1 MIVEVLA
8 VGTELLL
15 GQTVNSNAATIG
27 ERLAA
32 MGLEHYRQGTVGDN
46 LNRLAAAIGEAA
58 GRCDALIITGGLGPT
73 QDDLTR
79 EALCTAAGVEMR
91 VSEEYEARLR
101 ELWARRGRDM
111 PETNLRQ
118 AHYPEGAELIDN
130 AKGTAPG
137 LRLRIGDCWVFALP
151 GVPEEMGPMLD
162 DVVLPFLVERV
173 GTEGGAIVSRL
184 VRTWGESESRVAEM
198 LADLYVGSTNPT
210 VAFLASAGEI
220 KIRLTARAPDRD
232 EAERLIGPVEEE
244 VRRRLGG
251 LVFGVDDDTVERV
264 IHDAARS
271 RGWTLATAES
281 MTGGSVAQAL
291 TSLPGASD
299 VVVGAVVAYAARA
312 KSELLDVDP
321 REIAAHGQVSEPVAL
336 AMADGAAR
344 RLGAD
349 AAVSVTGSAGP
360 DALDRPP
367 GTVVVA
373 VVTPEGRRA
382 RTMRLPG
389 DRERVRAYGTTA
401 ALHCLRL
408 GLTGAWWKR

>member
-1 MIVEVLA
+1 
-8 VGTELLL
+8 
-15 GQTVNSNAATIG
+15 
-27 ERLAA
+27 
-32 MGLEHYRQGTVGDN
+32 
-46 LNRLAAAIGEAA
+46 
-58 GRCDALIITGGLGPT
+58 
-73 QDDLTR
+73 
-79 EALCTAAGVEMR
+79 
-91 VSEEYEARLR
+91 
-101 ELWARRGRDM
+101 
-111 PETNLRQ
+111 
-118 AHYPEGAELIDN
+118 
-130 AKGTAPG
+130 
-137 LRLRIGDCWVFALP
+137 
-151 GVPEEMGPMLD
+151 MLD
-162 DVVLPFLVERV
+162 DVVLPLLVEGA

-184 VRTWGESESRVAEM
+184 VRTWGESESWVAEM

-220 KIRLTARAPDRD
+220 KVRLTARAPDRD
-232 EAERLIGPVEEE
+232 EAARLIRPIEEE
-244 VRRRLGG
+244 VRRRLGR
-251 LVFGVDDDTVERV
+251 LVFGVDDDSVERV

-281 MTGGSVAQAL
+281 MTGGSIAQAL
-291 TSLPGASD
+291 TSLAGASD

-336 AMADGAAR
+336 AMADGAVR

-360 DALDRPP
+360 DALDQPP

-382 RTMRLPG
+382 RTMHLPG

-408 GLTGAWWKR
+408 GLTGAWWER